1 MPARI
6 LGGSDLIPLLGLLAG
21 LILGLFLDFDIPQ
34 QYSSYVALGIL
45 ASLDSIIGAIRASL
59 QNNFNVR
66 LFATGLLGNS
76 LMAIAL
82 AALGD
87 QLDIQL
93 DLAAV
98 FAFGNRIFINVSL
111 IRRFLVERADTA
123 KKKRDA
129 ESM

>member
-1 MPARI
+1 M
-6 LGGSDLIPLLGLLAG
+6 IPLLGLLAG
-21 LILGLFLDFDIPQ
+21 LILGLFIDFDIPQ
-34 QYSSYVALGIL
+34 KYSTYVALGIL

-76 LMAIAL
+76 LVAVAL

-87 QLDIQL
+87 QLNIQL

-111 IRRFLVERADTA
+111 IRRFVVERAESA

-129 ESM
+129 ETL

>member
-1 MPARI
+1 M
-6 LGGSDLIPLLGLLAG
+6 IPLLGLLAG
-21 LILGLFLDFDIPQ
+21 LVLGLFLDFDIPR
-34 QYSSYVALGIL
+34 QYSTYVALGIL
-45 ASLDSIIGAIRASL
+45 AALDSIIGAIRANL
-59 QNNFNVR
+59 QKNFNVL
-66 LFATGLLGNS
+66 LFATGLLGNM
-76 LMAIAL
+76 LVAIAL

-111 IRRFLVERADTA
+111 IRRFLVERAESA

-129 ESM
+129 ESV